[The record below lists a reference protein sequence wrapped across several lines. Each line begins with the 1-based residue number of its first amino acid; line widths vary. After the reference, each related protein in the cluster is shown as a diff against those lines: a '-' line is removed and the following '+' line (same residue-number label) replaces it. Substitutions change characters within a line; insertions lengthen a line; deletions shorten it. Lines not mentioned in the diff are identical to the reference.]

1 MFLHQSDLSEGTSA
15 NDLEGFE
22 VIFAKTRAPQSE
34 ELCLLLSMLHPPLL
48 LLCGGGGEGRGRGGG
63 EGRGGEGGEGGEE
76 RGGEGEGRGRRDGMD
91 IGNEGVCGS
100 ACRKRPGGRGQ
111 QGMWTVCDGDKE
123 LVKTQ
128 LQTDLFI
135 WEVHLLHCVLQLL
148 PSVGVEGGGAVNVG
162 VVGGG
167 ALSVGVEWG
176 GAVSMGVER
185 GGAECMHNYT

>member
-1 MFLHQSDLSEGTSA
+1 MSPSEHA
-15 NDLEGFE
+15 
-22 VIFAKTRAPQSE
+22 APS
-34 ELCLLLSMLHPPLL
+34 SPLAV
-48 LLCGGGGEGRGRGGG
+48 
-63 EGRGGEGGEGGEE
+63 
-76 RGGEGEGRGRRDGMD
+76 GEGRGRREGEKGEGRERGGDGRGREGGGDGMD
-91 IGNEGVCGS
+91 IGNEGVCES

-148 PSVGVEGGGAVNVG
+148 PSVGVEGGGAVDVG
-162 VVGGG
+162 VVGGV

>member
-1 MFLHQSDLSEGTSA
+1 MFLHQSDLSEGISA

-48 LLCGGGGEGRGRGGG
+48 SLWGRGKGGEGEGRGGGGEGRGGD
-63 EGRGGEGGEGGEE
+63 
-76 RGGEGEGRGRRDGMD
+76 GRGREGWGAGMD

-100 ACRKRPGGRGQ
+100 ACRMRPGGRGQ

-162 VVGGG
+162 VVG
-167 ALSVGVEWG
+167 V
-176 GAVSMGVER
+176 GAVSMGVESGAVSVGVEG
-185 GGAECMHNYT
+185 GGA

>member
-1 MFLHQSDLSEGTSA
+1 MEGRGG
-15 NDLEGFE
+15 EG
-22 VIFAKTRAPQSE
+22 R
-34 ELCLLLSMLHPPLL
+34 
-48 LLCGGGGEGRGRGGG
+48 GGRGGEGRGRDGEGG
-63 EGRGGEGGEGGEE
+63 EGRGREG
-76 RGGEGEGRGRRDGMD
+76 RGGERRGGDGRGREGWGDGMD

-100 ACRKRPGGRGQ
+100 AHRMRPGGRGQ
-111 QGMWTVCDGDKE
+111 QGMWAVCDGDKE

-148 PSVGVEGGGAVNVG
+148 PSVGVEGGGAVSVG

>member
-1 MFLHQSDLSEGTSA
+1 MSPSEHA
-15 NDLEGFE
+15 
-22 VIFAKTRAPQSE
+22 APS
-34 ELCLLLSMLHPPLL
+34 SPLAVGRGR
-48 LLCGGGGEGRGRGGG
+48 GGGGEGRGREGGG
-63 EGRGGEGGEGGEE
+63 
-76 RGGEGEGRGRRDGMD
+76 DGMD
-91 IGNEGVCGS
+91 IGNEGVCES

-148 PSVGVEGGGAVNVG
+148 PSVGVEGGGAVDVG
-162 VVGGG
+162 VVGGV

>member
-1 MFLHQSDLSEGTSA
+1 MSPEHA
-15 NDLEGFE
+15 
-22 VIFAKTRAPQSE
+22 APS
-34 ELCLLLSMLHPPLL
+34 SPLAV
-48 LLCGGGGEGRGRGGG
+48 GRGGEGRGRGG
-63 EGRGGEGGEGGEE
+63 EGRGGD
-76 RGGEGEGRGRRDGMD
+76 GRGREGWGDGMD

-100 ACRKRPGGRGQ
+100 ARRMRPGGRGQ
-111 QGMWTVCDGDKE
+111 QGMWALCDGDKE

-162 VVGGG
+162 VVGGVAVNVGVVGGG

>member
-1 MFLHQSDLSEGTSA
+1 MSPSEHA
-15 NDLEGFE
+15 
-22 VIFAKTRAPQSE
+22 APS
-34 ELCLLLSMLHPPLL
+34 SPLAV
-48 LLCGGGGEGRGRGGG
+48 GEG
-63 EGRGGEGGEGGEE
+63 EGRGGEGRGREGRGGGREGRKG
-76 RGGEGEGRGRRDGMD
+76 RGGEGRGGGDGMN
-91 IGNEGVCGS
+91 IGNEGVCES

-111 QGMWTVCDGDKE
+111 QGMWAVCDGDKE

-162 VVGGG
+162 VVGGV

-185 GGAECMHNYT
+185 GGAECMHSYT

>member
-1 MFLHQSDLSEGTSA
+1 
-15 NDLEGFE
+15 
-22 VIFAKTRAPQSE
+22 
-34 ELCLLLSMLHPPLL
+34 
-48 LLCGGGGEGRGRGGG
+48 
-63 EGRGGEGGEGGEE
+63 
-76 RGGEGEGRGRRDGMD
+76 
-91 IGNEGVCGS
+91 
-100 ACRKRPGGRGQ
+100 
-111 QGMWTVCDGDKE
+111 MWTVCDGDKE

-162 VVGGG
+162 VVGGVAVNVGVVGGG

>member
-1 MFLHQSDLSEGTSA
+1 
-15 NDLEGFE
+15 
-22 VIFAKTRAPQSE
+22 
-34 ELCLLLSMLHPPLL
+34 
-48 LLCGGGGEGRGRGGG
+48 
-63 EGRGGEGGEGGEE
+63 
-76 RGGEGEGRGRRDGMD
+76 MD
-91 IGNEGVCGS
+91 IGNEGVCES

-148 PSVGVEGGGAVNVG
+148 PSVGVEGGGAVDVG
-162 VVGGG
+162 VVGGV

>member
-1 MFLHQSDLSEGTSA
+1 
-15 NDLEGFE
+15 
-22 VIFAKTRAPQSE
+22 
-34 ELCLLLSMLHPPLL
+34 
-48 LLCGGGGEGRGRGGG
+48 
-63 EGRGGEGGEGGEE
+63 
-76 RGGEGEGRGRRDGMD
+76 MD

-100 ACRKRPGGRGQ
+100 ACRMRPGGRGQ
-111 QGMWTVCDGDKE
+111 QGMWAVCDGDKE

-167 ALSVGVEWG
+167 A
-176 GAVSMGVER
+176 VSMGVER

>member
-1 MFLHQSDLSEGTSA
+1 
-15 NDLEGFE
+15 
-22 VIFAKTRAPQSE
+22 
-34 ELCLLLSMLHPPLL
+34 
-48 LLCGGGGEGRGRGGG
+48 
-63 EGRGGEGGEGGEE
+63 
-76 RGGEGEGRGRRDGMD
+76 MD

-100 ACRKRPGGRGQ
+100 AHRMRPGGRGH
-111 QGMWTVCDGDKE
+111 QGMGTVCDGDKK

-167 ALSVGVEWG
+167 A
-176 GAVSMGVER
+176 VSMGVER